1 MDGVE
6 GFLGPSFPAGL
17 ILPAPQR
24 DFNQDASP
32 QDSGF
37 MSEMEELRR
46 KFLKRPGCP
55 QFSTRSTSISHYGEC
70 VRRGPVCTPT
80 PIPSSP
86 PAGVQDSLRVWPE
99 EGACV
104 MAAAAASETGSQ
116 LRLGLCLGEGKEGR
130 SFFLPVGTFVS
141 LVS

>member
-24 DFNQDASP
+24 DFNLDASP

-55 QFSTRSTSISHYGEC
+55 QFSTRSTSMSHYGEC
-70 VRRGPVCTPT
+70 VRWGPVCTPT
-80 PIPSSP
+80 PLHLTPLLESRT
-86 PAGVQDSLRVWPE
+86 ACRCGQRRGLVWWP
-99 EGACV
+99 
-104 MAAAAASETGSQ
+104 Q
-116 LRLGLCLGEGKEGR
+116 LLLLKLAL
-130 SFFLPVGTFVS
+130 S
-141 LVS
+141 